1 MDTDSVRRKVA
12 QLFDAYLVQLSH
24 PGEGQVC
31 VSGCC
36 GSERVALVT
45 FTPRILQML

>member
-1 MDTDSVRRKVA
+1 MDTDSVGREAA
-12 QLFDAYLVQLSH
+12 QLFDAYLVQLSR

-31 VSGCC
+31 VSSCC

-45 FTPRILQML
+45 FAPRVLRML